1 MSGGSGASAGLARPT
16 TTTATPSAAPVM
28 QAAPPPPSVDA
39 TGEAGRRVANRL
51 RDMRE
56 AEQVNVG
63 SGGARF
69 VAGHS
74 LMLRGGTWT
83 EDNLPTGARV
93 LRVRA
98 MARSWF
104 TLLRLR
110 PALREVLSV
119 GHSLRF
125 RLDNGRIIEVSDAA
139 PDTADS
145 EIEAFLR

>member
-1 MSGGSGASAGLARPT
+1 
-16 TTTATPSAAPVM
+16 
-28 QAAPPPPSVDA
+28 
-39 TGEAGRRVANRL
+39 
-51 RDMRE
+51 
-56 AEQVNVG
+56 
-63 SGGARF
+63 
-69 VAGHS
+69 
-74 LMLRGGTWT
+74 
-83 EDNLPTGARV
+83 
-93 LRVRA
+93 